1 MSLDKS
7 LKSSGRLARS
17 RNVLKREE
25 RIAKLEEEGR
35 WQEGDSPFG
44 LPLVRV
50 LKVRAGKKKKDVKD
64 EEGDPEA
71 EGTEEVEAPS

>member
-25 RIAKLEEEGR
+25 RIEKLEEEGR

-50 LKVRAGKKKKDVKD
+50 LKARAGKKKKEAKD
-64 EEGDPEA
+64 DEGDEGEEGT
-71 EGTEEVEAPS
+71 GEVEATP

>member
-25 RIAKLEEEGR
+25 RIEKLEEEGR

-50 LKVRAGKKKKDVKD
+50 LKARAGKKKKEAKD
-64 EEGDPEA
+64 GEGDTEEEGT
-71 EGTEEVEAPS
+71 GEVEATP